1 MFHSLDA
8 AATGMAAQET
18 KLDTIAN
25 NLANADTAGYKR
37 QDAEFEDLLYQTI
50 RAPAVNGGVTAP
62 TGVQVG
68 TGARVVATPRS
79 FAQGTVQQ
87 TGKPLDLAIE
97 GNGFFAVHREN
108 GDIAY
113 TRAGQLKLDAQG
125 RLTTSD
131 GLVVEPPITVPTDAA
146 SVTVGSDGMVTAQR
160 AGQTT
165 PVQIGQL
172 QLVTFANPTGLNAL
186 GHNLYSASSASGEPA
201 SGVPGT
207 EGRGTL
213 MQGGLEGSNV
223 EVVTEMIGL
232 IRAQR
237 TYEINSKV
245 IAAADEMLRDATQM
259 R

>member
-37 QDAEFEDLLYQTI
+37 QDTEFEDLLYQTV
-50 RAPAVNGGVTAP
+50 RAPAVNGGVAAP
-62 TGVQVG
+62 AGVQVG

-79 FAQGTVQQ
+79 FAQGSLQQ
-87 TGKPLDLAIE
+87 TGNPLDLAIE
-97 GNGFFAVHREN
+97 GSGFFAVHRES
-108 GDIAY
+108 GDLAY
-113 TRAGQLKLDAQG
+113 TRAGQLKLDSQG
-125 RLTTSD
+125 RMVTSD
-131 GLVVEPPITVPTDAA
+131 GLPIEPPITVPTDVA
-146 SVTVGSDGMVTAQR
+146 SVTIGSDGMVTAQR
-160 AGQTT
+160 TGQTT
-165 PVQIGQL
+165 PLQLGQL
-172 QLVTFANPTGLNAL
+172 QLVNFANPTGLNAL
-186 GHNLYSASSASGEPA
+186 GHNLFAASVASGEPQT
-201 SGVPGT
+201 GTPGT

-213 MQGGLEGSNV
+213 LQGGLEGSNV

-237 TYEINSKV
+237 SYEINSKV